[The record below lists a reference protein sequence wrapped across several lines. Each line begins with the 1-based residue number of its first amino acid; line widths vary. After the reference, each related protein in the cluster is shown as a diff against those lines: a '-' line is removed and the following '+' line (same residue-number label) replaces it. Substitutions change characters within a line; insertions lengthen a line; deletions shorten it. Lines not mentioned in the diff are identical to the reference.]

1 MRVKSQ
7 FFITL
12 LVGTGMVFLAC
23 GVNSPANT
31 VRKFY
36 GYMEAG
42 DAEKVIGLFSQDVIN
57 ALGKDKLQTAVEM
70 NIAKIKSSGGIKS
83 LKLENETINGNLA
96 QVSVTTVSGNG
107 ETSTETVKLVKE
119 NGVWKFALS
128 K

>member
-1 MRVKSQ
+1 MRVRSQ
-7 FFITL
+7 LFIAL
-12 LVGTGMVFLAC
+12 LVGTGMAFLAC
-23 GVNSPANT
+23 GVNSPAST

-42 DAEKVIGLFSQDVIN
+42 DAEKVVGLFSQDVTN
-57 ALGKDKLQTAVEM
+57 TLGKDKLRAAVEM
-70 NIAKIKSSGGIKS
+70 NIAKIKSNGGIKS
-83 LKLENETINGNLA
+83 LKLENETVNGNFA
-96 QVSVTTVSGNG
+96 QILVTTVSGNG